1 MLEKATKPTSRDASN
16 EGNFIGE
23 CKGEEGTVF
32 TRAPPVKGNDV
43 NFMYAFGLARAN
55 RVRTL
60 GDKMFSLLI
69 AILSTCGVSFVC
81 SLWEAMILSTTVGE
95 IEALKARR
103 PKIGAVLERLKA
115 HLDET
120 TSAILTLNTIAQT
133 LGSVIVGGLAIRRFG
148 DTALGLV
155 AAGMTVGILIFAE
168 VIPKNLGVAHRRRIL
183 PPMVYP
189 LGWVVKLLRP
199 ITFLCRLVVRAVVGT
214 APAEDGAGEEIRLL
228 AERGARHGTLSLSE
242 SNIITNALR
251 LDEVRVSSIMTPR
264 NVVTALRQS
273 TTIGEVLRDT
283 PNISFGRMPVYGRHL
298 DDIVGI
304 VRRRDLLK
312 AKANDLD
319 SDPVSKYVQE
329 AQFVPETV
337 TAAEALRL
345 FLEYHQRLL
354 IVVDEFG
361 STAGVLSMEDV
372 METLLGREI
381 FEKDDVAVDM
391 RELARVRVA
400 LAPKNR
406 AVHPTQAPFRPAASP
421 APSPNPPPGP
431 PTA

>member
-1 MLEKATKPTSRDASN
+1 MS
-16 EGNFIGE
+16 
-23 CKGEEGTVF
+23 
-32 TRAPPVKGNDV
+32 
-43 NFMYAFGLARAN
+43 
-55 RVRTL
+55 
-60 GDKMFSLLI
+60 SLLI
-69 AILSTCGVSFVC
+69 AILLTCGVSFVC

-95 IEALKARR
+95 IEALKSRR
-103 PKIGAVLERLKA
+103 PKKGAALERLKTR
-115 HLDET
+115 LDET
-120 TSAILTLNTIAQT
+120 SSGILTLNTIANT
-133 LGSVIVGGLAIRRFG
+133 LGSVIVGGLATRLYG
-148 DTALGLV
+148 NAALGIV
-155 AAGMTVGILIFAE
+155 SAGMTVCILVFAE
-168 VIPKNLGVAHRRRIL
+168 VIPKNLGVTHRRKLL
-183 PPMVYP
+183 PPLVYP
-189 LGWVVKLLRP
+189 LAFMVKLLRP
-199 ITFLCRLVVRAVVGT
+199 ITFLCGVLVRFFVGA
-214 APAEDGAGEEIRLL
+214 APADEGAGEEIRLL

-242 SNIITNALR
+242 SSIITNALR

-312 AKANDLD
+312 AKANDQD
-319 SDPVSKYVQE
+319 TDPVAKYMQE

-361 STAGVLSMEDV
+361 STSGVLSMEDV

-406 AVHPTQAPFRPAASP
+406 AVHPTHAPFRPAAS
-421 APSPNPPPGP
+421 SPTPPPP
-431 PTA
+431 PPPAV

>member
-1 MLEKATKPTSRDASN
+1 ML
-16 EGNFIGE
+16 
-23 CKGEEGTVF
+23 
-32 TRAPPVKGNDV
+32 
-43 NFMYAFGLARAN
+43 
-55 RVRTL
+55 
-60 GDKMFSLLI
+60 SLLI
-69 AILSTCGVSFVC
+69 AIVLTCGVSFVC

-95 IEALKARR
+95 IEALKTRR
-103 PKIGAVLERLKA
+103 PKVGTALERLKTR
-115 HLDET
+115 LDET
-120 TSAILTLNTIAQT
+120 TSGILTLNTIANT
-133 LGSVIVGGLAIRRFG
+133 LGSVTVGGLATRLFG
-148 DTALGLV
+148 DVALGFV
-155 AAGMTVGILIFAE
+155 SAGMTVVILVFSE
-168 VIPKNLGVAHRRRIL
+168 VIPKNLGVAHRRKLL

-189 LGWVVKLLRP
+189 LAFMVRLLRP
-199 ITFLCRLVVRAVVGT
+199 VTFVCGLLVRFFVG
-214 APAEDGAGEEIRLL
+214 APPADDGAGEEIRLL

-251 LDEVRVSSIMTPR
+251 LDQVRVSSIMTPR
-264 NVVTALRQS
+264 NVVTALRQT
-273 TTIGEVLRDT
+273 TTISEVFRDT
-283 PNISFGRMPVYGRHL
+283 PNIPFGRMPVYGRHL

-312 AKANDLD
+312 AKANDQD
-319 SDPVSKYVQE
+319 ADPVAKYVQE

-391 RELARVRVA
+391 RELARVRVS
-400 LAPKNR
+400 LTPKAR
-406 AVHPTQAPFRPAASP
+406 AAATHAPFRPVSP
-421 APSPNPPPGP
+421 APPSPPSAPN
-431 PTA
+431 A